1 MKKFEKSSEF
11 YTDIDK
17 LIAGG
22 ATALDA
28 IVHWCER
35 RGIEIEAVVPLI
47 EKNRS
52 LVANL
57 QSDAQDLNFMKKT
70 SRLPI

>member
-1 MKKFEKSSEF
+1 MKKFEKSTEF
-11 YTDIDK
+11 YSDVEN
-17 LIAGG
+17 LIKGG
-22 ATALDA
+22 ATTLDA

-47 EKNRS
+47 EKNRA

-57 QSDAQDLNFMKKT
+57 QSDAQDLNFIKKT
-70 SRLPI
+70 SRLPV